1 MNRQS
6 PHFNA
11 WSTNPLESRKD
22 VIEALHQQLEP
33 LIPAFT
39 DDGARVSLADTSA
52 VFSMEAAEL
61 EGFARPLW
69 GIVPFVYGGG
79 EFRHWDLFRTG
90 LSNGTDPSKPEY
102 WSTLR

>member
-1 MNRQS
+1 MNRNS
-6 PHFNA
+6 NNFNA
-11 WSTNPLESRKD
+11 WATNPLKTRED
-22 VIEALHQQLEP
+22 VVQALEQQIEP

-52 VFSMEAAEL
+52 IFSMEWAQL

-79 EFRHWDLFRTG
+79 EFKH
-90 LSNGTDPSKPEY
+90 
-102 WSTLR
+102 